1 MKITSKNRASQSY
14 RFTVKMIDGQVC
26 PEDKPLVDQL
36 KGIVRNYNNQIDGYG
51 YMRNR
56 KQRVK
61 LQGRGPRNHNG
72 IKYTTGLPLSLSTR
86 ADVYVYNVT

>member
-1 MKITSKNRASQSY
+1 MKITSKNRSSQSY
-14 RFTVKMIDGQVC
+14 RFTVNMVNGQVS
-26 PEDKPLVDQL
+26 PEDQPILDQL
-36 KGIVRNYNNQIDGYG
+36 KDIVRNYNNEIDCYG

-72 IKYTTGLPLSLSTR
+72 RKYTTGLPLSLSTH